1 MGKLKFM
8 LLGFSIIGLLLSGC
22 GTEANENTKEEKEE
36 VNTEEKEKTSDN
48 NQNEET
54 TKDNNE
60 QEANKDESTA
70 VRLMEQNLQYQV
82 NGGEQQETA
91 FLVNSSNQNFS
102 LYVLPDYELTAEEPG
117 KDILKLKSATGVNAR
132 IELLP
137 DNVNWAET
145 EENTRNQLKAIG
157 DDVKPVTESGLTIDN
172 AIVQEVTVGDEKVTS
187 VLIKNPKAPVR
198 MTIFTTSSADHRKA
212 FIEMGKT
219 ILKTK

>member
-22 GTEANENTKEEKEE
+22 GTEATENAKEEKEE
-36 VNTEEKEKTSDN
+36 VTTEEKEDTAEN
-48 NQNEET
+48 NQKEET

-60 QEANKDESTA
+60 QKPNKDESTT

-82 NGGEQQETA
+82 NGGDKQDTA

-102 LYVLPDYELTAEEPG
+102 LYVLPEYELTAEEPG
-117 KDILKLKSATGVNAR
+117 KDILKLKNAPGVNAR

-137 DNVNWAET
+137 DNVNWTEI
-145 EENTRNQLKAIG
+145 EENTRSQLKAIG
-157 DDVKPVTESGLTIDN
+157 DDVKPVPDPGL
-172 AIVQEVTVGDEKVTS
+172 AIENGIVEEVAVGDEKVTS